1 MKIRSM
7 TGFGR
12 GVTTRGGRTW
22 TVEVRSV
29 NNRFLDVK
37 IKLPRDYNEVE
48 EQIRKQVTTSYLRGR
63 VDVSVSVTGDF
74 SDLMD
79 VQVDHEL
86 ARKYKNAMVEM
97 AATLGLGFNINVG
110 TLSGYPEVLRREQK
124 KEDMEQIWPV
134 LEQALSK
141 ALEGCEQMRLKEA
154 KALTDDLRERITN
167 FKTIL
172 DQIESRIPT
181 IREQKEQ
188 ALNERLEKL
197 LGTVDLD
204 PQRLAQE
211 VAILADK
218 SDVTEELVRLK
229 SHLEQFS
236 AFLSESGGIG
246 RKLDFL
252 IQELLREVNT
262 IASKIND
269 AAVAHMTVELKSE
282 LEKLR
287 EQVQNIE

>member
-1 MKIRSM
+1 M

-262 IASKIND
+262 MASKIND

>member
-12 GVTTRGGRTW
+12 GKTTSGGRTW
-22 TVEVRSV
+22 TIEVRSV

-37 IKLPRDYNEVE
+37 IKLPREYAEVE
-48 EQIRKQVTTSYLRGR
+48 EQIRKQVETFYFRGR
-63 VDVSVSVTGDF
+63 VEVTVSVTGDC
-74 SDLMD
+74 SELVD
-79 VQVDHEL
+79 VLVDHEL

-97 AATLGLGFNINVG
+97 AANLGLDFDIDVE
-110 TLSGYPEVLRREQK
+110 TLAGYPEVLRRVQK
-124 KEDMEQIWPV
+124 KEDIGQVWPC
-134 LEQALSK
+134 LERALGT
-141 ALEGCEQMRLKEA
+141 ALEGAEQMRLSEA
-154 KALTDDLRERITN
+154 GVLSKDLQQRVVRFTS
-167 FKTIL
+167 IL
-172 DQIESRIPT
+172 SQIESGIPA
-181 IREQKEQ
+181 IIQQKEQ
-188 ALNERLEKL
+188 TLKERLEKL
-197 LGTVDLD
+197 LATVDLD

-211 VAILADK
+211 VAVIADK

-229 SHLEQFS
+229 SHLDQFAHS
-236 AFLSESGGIG
+236 LTQRGGVG

-262 IASKIND
+262 IASKINN
-269 AAVAHMTVELKSE
+269 ASVAQLTVALKSE